1 MSITKKKYKLTKM
14 RMNTYYLELMLIFL
28 NISQLQKLMKKVI
41 LTDLIFEEKRQ
52 ETLEKNLIV
61 NLLELIQ
68 VNVMMKIMKL
78 VECKHLL
85 VSLKIDN

>member
-1 MSITKKKYKLTKM
+1 
-14 RMNTYYLELMLIFL
+14 
-28 NISQLQKLMKKVI
+28 MKKVI

-78 VECKHLL
+78 VEHKHLL
-85 VSLKIDN
+85 VSLKTDN